1 MQISATE
8 TKMMIVPEKC
18 YKGLRVRKM
27 LLFVIEGRWSGADIR
42 LRSKKR
48 RTEPVVTEG
57 VTMTRKAAAAAAE
70 AAAAEAAAAA
80 AAAAAPAAAPPHPR
94 HISYQDLLV

>member
-1 MQISATE
+1 MQISAME

-18 YKGLRVRKM
+18 YWGLRVHKM
-27 LLFVIEGRWSGADIR
+27 LLFVIEGRCSGADIR

-57 VTMTRKAAAAAAE
+57 VTMMRKAAAAAAE
-70 AAAAEAAAAA
+70 AEAAAAAA